1 MTYINS
7 DQPKNLR
14 KGLGALGTATEQF
27 WGRFIN
33 PPDSVTDIVAR
44 RKAQLSASISI
55 LLFIVVVIGF
65 FASSG
70 FQEITNPSN
79 TALLVIAIGLVF
91 AYLVS
96 RTKYFSLGS
105 LILVISLA
113 ASGYGL
119 VFLNPAPS
127 DLVFAGGIYSTI
139 PLSLVF
145 GSVLLSLPW
154 LILLTAANFVIIAMA
169 PLILPVISFHRAGAD
184 SWNILGLGVVLVLTV
199 VFRNALERYRLN
211 EVRETNKQLK
221 VAVQELNTNR
231 EMLEV
236 RVTERTFDLERRN
249 RQIEAVTEVS
259 RVASS
264 ILDTDVLI
272 RQVVELIQNSFDLYY
287 VGIFLVDERNEWAV
301 LRAGTGEAGRLMLAR
316 GHRIRIGEGM
326 VGWCI
331 ANARARV
338 ALETQEDTVRR
349 STTELPDTRS
359 EAALPLTSHDRV
371 LGALTVQS
379 EKSGVFDQ
387 GILVLLQA
395 MSDQVAVALDNAR
408 LYTESQEAVRALR
421 RSYGESSR
429 QGWVDTL
436 RSQPVMGYISDP
448 KGVYSVQPDEEP
460 MQNPAKGE
468 ILKIPV
474 KVRDQVLGS
483 IQAQKEETG
492 QEWTQDEIEML
503 ETLVDQLSVALENA
517 RLYEDTQRR
526 AERER
531 VAADISARIRE
542 SLDVDTVLRTAV
554 MEMRRALNLDEITI
568 RLGESNGQ

>member
-1 MTYINS
+1 
-7 DQPKNLR
+7 
-14 KGLGALGTATEQF
+14 
-27 WGRFIN
+27 
-33 PPDSVTDIVAR
+33 
-44 RKAQLSASISI
+44 
-55 LLFIVVVIGF
+55 
-65 FASSG
+65 
-70 FQEITNPSN
+70 
-79 TALLVIAIGLVF
+79 
-91 AYLVS
+91 
-96 RTKYFSLGS
+96 
-105 LILVISLA
+105 
-113 ASGYGL
+113 
-119 VFLNPAPS
+119 
-127 DLVFAGGIYSTI
+127 
-139 PLSLVF
+139 
-145 GSVLLSLPW
+145 
-154 LILLTAANFVIIAMA
+154 LILLTAANFVIIATA
-169 PLILPVISFHRAGAD
+169 PLILPVISFQRAGAD
-184 SWNILGLGVVLVLTV
+184 SWNILGLGIVLVLTV

-211 EVRETNKQLK
+211 EVRETNKQLE
-221 VAVQELNTNR
+221 VAVQEFSTDR

-249 RQIEAVTEVS
+249 RQIEAATEVS
-259 RVASS
+259 RVAASN
-264 ILDTDVLI
+264 LDTDALI

-349 STTELPDTRS
+349 SSTELPDTRS
-359 EAALPLTSHDRV
+359 EAAIPLTSHNRV

-379 EKSGVFDQ
+379 EKPGVFDQ
-387 GILVLLQA
+387 EMLGLLQA
-395 MSDQVAVALDNAR
+395 MSDQVAIALDNAR
-408 LYTESQEAVRALR
+408 LYTEGQDAERALR

-436 RSQPVMGYISDP
+436 RSQPVIGYISDP

-460 MQNPAKGE
+460 IQNPAKGE

-503 ETLVDQLSVALENA
+503 KTLVDQLSIALENA